1 MSVSGLLSFGSLVC
15 CSPPPPP
22 IPPPAHL
29 PSSYPRY
36 WAVQAGLL
44 TPLTFTW
51 RLLLLVYTFITMEGS
66 DSEFAKFAVALKVLK
81 AFFRL

>member
-15 CSPPPPP
+15 CSP
-22 IPPPAHL
+22 HL

-51 RLLLLVYTFITMEGS
+51 HLLLLVYTFISMEGS